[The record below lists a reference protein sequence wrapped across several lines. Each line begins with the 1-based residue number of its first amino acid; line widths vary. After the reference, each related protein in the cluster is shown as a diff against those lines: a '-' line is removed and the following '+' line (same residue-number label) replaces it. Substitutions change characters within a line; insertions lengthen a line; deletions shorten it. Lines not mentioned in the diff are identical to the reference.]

1 MELLRIYQTDPR
13 GFRLV
18 GELDLSC
25 LDQLRPIE
33 DKVSQGGDLHLDLS
47 RLTFMDGAGLERLS
61 EVARGLRARGCRLV
75 VLRPHKSIERL
86 LKRMISVDK
95 VENVVISRLSSV
107 VKDSFETPD
116 VPRDLD
122 HVMVSDYA
130 PEAACRLVC
139 ELAVA
144 EVTGAEAAALTVN
157 NAGHAMCVASSDSLS
172 ESVGALEVQLGEGP
186 SVDSLRTG
194 RRHFSHTLVSERR
207 WPQLVNRALYSG
219 IASVLA
225 EPLPAHGTTFGV
237 LTLYSS
243 HENAFDECSFLQAA
257 SVASRGGV
265 VIANS
270 NLYWQ
275 ATELAD
281 QLKEALESRAVIDQ
295 AKGVLIARE
304 GISPEEA
311 FSMLLK
317 ASQSGNIKVRD
328 IAVRLVEDAQ
338 DVRSRDIVA

>member
-1 MELLRIYQTDPR
+1 MELLRIYQTEAR

-25 LDQLRPIE
+25 LAQLRPIE
-33 DKVSQGGDLHLDLS
+33 EKVAESGDLHLDLS
-47 RLTFMDGAGLERLS
+47 RLTFMDGAGLDRLAGA
-61 EVARGLRARGCRLV
+61 ARKLRSTGSRLV
-75 VLRPHKSIERL
+75 VLRPQKGIERL
-86 LKRMISVDK
+86 LKRMTALENLD
-95 VENVVISRLSSV
+95 NVVISRLSSV

-116 VPRDLD
+116 LPRDLE

-144 EVTGAEAAALTVN
+144 GVAGAQAAAVTVKS
-157 NAGHAMCVASSDSLS
+157 AGQATCVASTDALS
-172 ESVGALEVQLGEGP
+172 ESVGALEIQLGEGP
-186 SVDSLRTG
+186 SIDSLRSG
-194 RRHFSHTLVSERR
+194 RRHLSRSLVTERR
-207 WPQLVNRALYSG
+207 WPEFVNRALYCG
-219 IASVLA
+219 VASVMA
-225 EPLPAHGTTFGV
+225 EPLPAHGTTFGA
-237 LTLYSS
+237 LTLFST
-243 HENAFDECSFLQAA
+243 HENAFDQRSFDQAA
-257 SVASRGGV
+257 SLGSRGAV

-311 FSMLLK
+311 FSLLLK
-317 ASQSGNIKVRD
+317 ASQSGNVKVRD
-328 IAVRLVEDAQ
+328 IALRLVQEAQ
-338 DVRSRDIVA
+338 DLRTPGIVA